1 MFFQQDKIYRFGY
14 VFDGCDSQK
23 VVFKRCCMDLLNDL
37 VQGRNGLLFAYGVTG
52 GGKTY
57 TMTGNKGK
65 CGILPR
71 AADVLFNSIQ
81 DLTNRCVFYSNGRN
95 GFSIR
100 SETEAFKEQRKLSL
114 NEEKIIERTNET
126 KRV

>member
-1 MFFQQDKIYRFGY
+1 
-14 VFDGCDSQK
+14 
-23 VVFKRCCMDLLNDL
+23 MDLLDDL
-37 VQGRNGLLFAYGVTG
+37 VHGRNGLLFAYGVTG

-81 DLTNRCVFYSNGRN
+81 DLTNRCVFFSNGRN

-100 SETEAFKEQRKLSL
+100 SEIEAFEEQRKLPL
-114 NEEKIIERTNET
+114 FEEKIIERATET
-126 KRV
+126 KYVCLN

>member
-1 MFFQQDKIYRFGY
+1 
-14 VFDGCDSQK
+14 
-23 VVFKRCCMDLLNDL
+23 MDLIEDL

-71 AADVLFNSIQ
+71 AADVLFNSIH
-81 DLTNRCVFYSNGRN
+81 DLANRCVFFANGRN
-95 GFSIR
+95 GFNIR
-100 SETEAFKEQRKLSL
+100 SEVEAYEEQRKLSSI
-114 NEEKIIERTNET
+114 EEKIIERATET
-126 KRV
+126 KRVSLIFDL